1 MSAFRFPAD
10 PTLPATLGYE
20 TCAALPAVSLERR
33 RALLEGPSD
42 LETHHW
48 LYDESAALHLTEVT
62 PPPAP
67 VASGDSARI
76 LVWNAQRGRH
86 PDEAAALLAGQGAA
100 VNLLC
105 ELDHGMARTAQRHTA
120 RDLAERLGQGYAYA
134 VEFIE
139 LGLGDRRERA
149 ALAGQVNALGFH
161 GAAILSPCALS
172 RPVLIR
178 LECEGGWFD
187 GKRGERRVGGRIAQ
201 AATLSI
207 AGAEVVV
214 AAVHF
219 ESHSGPDLRAGQMR
233 DLLEAIERYAPGA
246 PAIIGGDF
254 NTASAPR
261 QALDR
266 PGGMDALLAEDPDR
280 LMRPM
285 PHEPLFEVAR
295 AAGYAWEPCNDDRPT
310 QRMNPANPDWP
321 LGRID
326 WFFARGLDCT
336 DPVTIPAV
344 DRAGAPLS
352 DHDALAVT
360 VRPARLT

>member
-1 MSAFRFPAD
+1 M
-10 PTLPATLGYE
+10 PATLGYE
-20 TCAALPAVSLERR
+20 TCAALPAVSPGRR
-33 RALLEGPSD
+33 RALLDGPSD
-42 LETHHW
+42 LDTHHW
-48 LYDESAALHLTEVT
+48 LYDEIAALHLTEAMA
-62 PPPAP
+62 PPAP

-120 RDLAERLGQGYAYA
+120 RDLAQRLGQGYAYA

-149 ALAGQVNALGFH
+149 ALAGRENALGFH
-161 GAAILSPCALS
+161 GGAILSPCALA

-214 AAVHF
+214 AAAHF
-219 ESHSGPDLRAGQMR
+219 ESHSDPVHRAVQMQ
-233 DLLEAIERYAPGA
+233 DMLDAIERYAPGA

-261 QALDR
+261 QALYR
-266 PGGMDALLAEDPDR
+266 PGGMEALLAEDPDR

-285 PHEPLFEVAR
+285 RHEPLFQIAR
-295 AAGYAWEPCNDDRPT
+295 AAGYVWEPCNDDRPT
-310 QRMNPANPDWP
+310 QRMRHANPDWP

-336 DPVTIPAV
+336 DAVTIPAV
-344 DRAGAPLS
+344 DDEGTPLS

-360 VRPARLT
+360 VAPVRLD